1 MMEDNNI
8 EKYNPS
14 EEEKEIDLVE
24 LFKQLL
30 KRKKTIGIWCLVGF
44 VLGIIIA
51 FSIPKEYETSVTLAP
66 EINGQGK
73 TSGNLG
79 ALAAMAGVRN
89 NSGDGDAVSPQM
101 YPDILKSV
109 PFSLSLLNIP
119 LTDKEGKRK
128 FTLAEYLENDTK
140 SPWWS
145 AIMSAPGMILSALKS
160 DDDEDETTGVET
172 QGGPIRITK
181 DESKL
186 IKALDGC
193 ISSSV
198 DAKTMVISIS
208 VRMQD
213 PVVSAIVADSVVNRL
228 KEFITQYRTNKAR
241 EDLRYAE
248 KLNREAKEVYYAAQ
262 QRYANYLDTHEGIAL
277 YSARTMRDRLENE
290 TTLAFNVFNQTSQ
303 QVQVAKAKVQEVTP
317 VYATIE
323 PATVPLKPVAPR
335 KVMILAGF
343 IFLAFVGACAWIL
356 FIQPF
361 VQNMK
366 NAEEKEDNEN
376 DEKKKEDK
384 E

>member
-1 MMEDNNI
+1 MTAYFKMMEENNI
-8 EKYNPS
+8 EKYNS
-14 EEEKEIDLVE
+14 ADEEKEIDLIE

-44 VLGIIIA
+44 VLGIVIA
-51 FSIPKEYETSVTLAP
+51 FSIPKEYETKVTLAP
-66 EINGQGK
+66 EINGKGK
-73 TSGNLG
+73 TAGNLG
-79 ALAAMAGVRN
+79 ALAAMAGVN
-89 NSGDGDAVSPQM
+89 NASAEGDAVSPQM
-101 YPDILKSV
+101 YPDVMKSV
-109 PFSLSLLNIP
+109 PFSLSLLDIP

-128 FTLAEYLENDTK
+128 FTLGEYLENDTK

-145 AIMSAPGMILSALKS
+145 SILGAPGMILSALKS
-160 DDDEDETTGVET
+160 DDNDDKMIGDASAD
-172 QGGPIRITK
+172 GPIRITK
-181 DESKL
+181 DQNKL

-193 ISSSV
+193 LSSSV

-241 EDLRYAE
+241 QDLRYAE
-248 KLNREAKEVYYAAQ
+248 KLNQEAKEVYYAAQ
-262 QRYANYLDTHEGIAL
+262 QRYANYLDTHQGLAL
-277 YSARTMRDRLENE
+277 YSAQTMRDRLENE
-290 TTLAFNVFNQTSQ
+290 TTLAFNVFNQTAQ
-303 QVQVAKAKVQEVTP
+303 QVQLAKAKVQEVTP

-356 FIQPF
+356 FIEPF
-361 VQNMK
+361 IKNMRSGS
-366 NAEEKEDNEN
+366 
-376 DEKKKEDK
+376 DK
-384 E
+384 EVEVSKE